1 MASEPKSNSAMRRY
15 APFIVIVLV
24 LVIGG
29 VVFAATR
36 KDDDKTSESVSAA
49 TDDSGLPLTFTQAQD
64 QGVSTKDWTNCDQ
77 DTGRIKIPFPY
88 AAECVEPE
96 ADNGGATSPGVTGDE
111 ITVVVYL
118 SNPANDAALNSFFKG
133 AALDTDPDQA
143 FQTIS
148 DYSELF
154 NQYYETYGRK
164 VKLIK
169 YLGTAAGL
177 DEAGAKADAIKIA
190 TEYKPFAVWGGPLQ
204 AQSFSDEL
212 AARHILCIQQC
223 AGSPPVQY
231 ALDRRPYLWGI
242 GPAPEQAIYHA
253 AQFVGKQ
260 LVGKNA
266 EFAGDALKNEKRVFG
281 YAAYDATD
289 GRYKPMRDAFTKT
302 LKDEYDTDI
311 AVTRT
316 YLLDLAKAQEDARN
330 IIAAMKEGGVTTVL
344 LSGDPIVPSYLTK
357 AATEQN
363 YFPEWVITA
372 TVYLDTAVFG
382 RTMDQEQ
389 WKHAFGISLP
399 PARGDQNAQL
409 TYKLYQWQYCKAP
422 PSNIYTVH
430 NQSPATFFN
439 GIQLAGPDL
448 TPENFEKG
456 LFRALPNGGGP
467 TTPLVSR
474 GEHDI
479 WPDLEIGGWDDATV
493 VYWDADATGPD
504 EAGNQDTGLY
514 RYVDGAQRYRPAEWP
529 DDQITLFDD
538 QTSVTLFTE
547 IPKQDQTP
555 DYPSPCSG

>member
-1 MASEPKSNSAMRRY
+1 MAGESQSSSALRRY
-15 APFIVIVLV
+15 APFIAIVVV

-36 KDDDKTSESVSAA
+36 QDDDKSESVSAG

-64 QGVSTKDWTNCDQ
+64 QGVSTEGWANCDQ
-77 DTGRIKIPFPY
+77 DTGRIKIPFTY
-88 AAECVEPE
+88 AAECVEPK

-118 SNPANDAALNSFFKG
+118 SNPENDAALTSFFKG
-133 AALDTDPDQA
+133 AALDTDPDLA

-148 DYSELF
+148 GYSELF
-154 NQYYETYGRK
+154 NDYYETYGRK

-169 YLGTAAGL
+169 YLGTASGL
-177 DEAGAKADAIKIA
+177 DEEGAKADAIKIA

-204 AQSFSDEL
+204 AQSFADEL
-212 AARHILCIQQC
+212 AAREILCLQAC
-223 AGSPPVQY
+223 AVAPPVQFG
-231 ALDRRPYLWGI
+231 LDRRPYIWPV
-242 GPAPEQAIYHA
+242 GPSPEQAMYHA

-266 EFAGDALKNEKRVFG
+266 EFAGDALKDKPRVFG

-289 GRYKPMRDAFTKT
+289 GRYKPMRDAFTKA
-302 LKDEYDTDI
+302 LRDEYDTEI

-330 IIAAMKEGGVTTVL
+330 IIAAMKEAGVTTVL

-372 TVYLDTAVFG
+372 TVYLETAVFG

-389 WKHAFGISLP
+389 WQHAFGLSLP
-399 PARGDQNAQL
+399 AARGDQNAQQ
-409 TYKLYQWQYCKAP
+409 TYLLYQWQYCKAP
-422 PSNIYTVH
+422 PSNVYTVH
-430 NQSPATFFN
+430 SQSPNLFFA

-456 LFRALPNGGGP
+456 LFRAMPVGGGP
-467 TTPLVSR
+467 TTPLLSR

-479 WPDLEIGGWDDATV
+479 WPDFEIDGSDDATV
-493 VYWDADATGPD
+493 VYWDADGTGVD
-504 EAGNQDTGLY
+504 EAGNEGAGLY
-514 RYVDGAQRYRPAEWP
+514 RYVDGGERYRPLDWP
-529 DDQITLFDD
+529 DDEITLFDD
-538 QTSVTLFTE
+538 ENSVALFTE
-547 IPKQDQTP
+547 IPKQDQPP
-555 DYPSPCSG
+555 DYPSPCAG